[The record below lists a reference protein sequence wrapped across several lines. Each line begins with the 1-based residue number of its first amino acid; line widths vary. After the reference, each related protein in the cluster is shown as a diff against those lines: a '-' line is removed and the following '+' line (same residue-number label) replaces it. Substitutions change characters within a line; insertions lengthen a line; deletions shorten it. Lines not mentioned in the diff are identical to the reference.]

1 MSSVTAKFA
10 SAFLIGV
17 AASAVSMT
25 LPSRVA
31 SAADSCQ
38 TEPGSDNPQGKHWRY
53 RIERGTGRHCW
64 YLRAEDEKSA
74 RTDEEKPA
82 AAEKPAPRKIDT
94 ATSRSIADAHA
105 ELTQRGAQGVR
116 SADGPNAAAAPS
128 AWPNPPAP
136 VAAANG
142 TAGGG
147 VPAAP
152 AQDATLAASRWPQA
166 GDAPSQNAQPEPEA
180 SLAVAD
186 AEPQPDTAT
195 DSSVPP
201 PPPIAAAPERQTGSI
216 QKLALVA
223 LGALTLAGL
232 TGSAVYRLGRR
243 RRRNDWLR
251 ERTAWQSAQN
261 PNRPPWIDEPLLQP
275 AFAVA
280 EFEEP
285 ERAGEPELLHEP
297 QSDVSLAMNET
308 EPGEERVEKIEE
320 FLARLSRQLHD
331 ELESARPHN
340 A

>member
-1 MSSVTAKFA
+1 MPSVTAKFA

-17 AASAVSMT
+17 AAGAVSMA

-38 TEPGSDNPQGKHWRY
+38 TEPGTDNPQGKHWRY

-74 RTDEEKPA
+74 RTDEDKPA

-105 ELTQRGAQGVR
+105 ELAPRGAPVR
-116 SADGPNAAAAPS
+116 SADSPNAAAAPS
-128 AWPNPPAP
+128 VWPNSPAP
-136 VAAANG
+136 AAAANG
-142 TAGGG
+142 TASSG

-152 AQDATLAASRWPQA
+152 AQDPALASSWPQT
-166 GDAPSQNAQPEPEA
+166 GDAPSQNAQPEA
-180 SLAVAD
+180 SLAAAD
-186 AEPQPDTAT
+186 AEPQSDAAT
-195 DSSVPP
+195 DSSVP

-223 LGALTLAGL
+223 IGALTLAGL

-261 PNRPPWIDEPLLQP
+261 PNRPPWIDEPYLQP

-285 ERAGEPELLHEP
+285 EHAGEPERSHELE
-297 QSDVSLAMNET
+297 SDFSLAMNET
-308 EPGEERVEKIEE
+308 EPAEEPVEKIEE
-320 FLARLSRQLHD
+320 FLARLSRQLHE
-331 ELESARPHN
+331 ELETARPRS